1 MRGSVLL
8 AGAILGAA
16 SLVGAPSAAQASAPD
31 PYSGGITTEC
41 SISVP
46 AHLDV
51 GDKVKLTVR
60 VKANSPT
67 PPTGKLDLA
76 ILEDSTVLWS
86 KTVSYNGGTKTVVAR
101 SLPKGNDYRATARF
115 RPSDNTFKRCHDSTP
130 FAVAAVN
137 NHNPNGNNTGGP
149 GGLLPDTGGPA
160 LLWLL
165 LGLGL
170 VGGGTGAVVYS
181 RRKQAPA
188 PATV

>member
-16 SLVGAPSAAQASAPD
+16 SVIGAPSAAHASAPD

-46 AHLDV
+46 ANLKV
-51 GDKVKLTVR
+51 GEKVKITVK

-76 ILEDSTVLWS
+76 ITEHGHQLWA
-86 KTVSYNGGTKTVVAR
+86 KTVNYNGGTKTVVAR

-115 RPSDNTFKRCHDSTP
+115 RPSDNTFKRCHAATQ
-130 FAVAAVN
+130 FAVDAAN
-137 NHNPNGNNTGGP
+137 DHNHHGHHGGP

-160 LLWLL
+160 LLWLV

-170 VGGGTGAVVYS
+170 VGGGTGAVVYA
-181 RRKQAPA
+181 RRKPA

>member
-1 MRGSVLL
+1 MTSSNTT
-8 AGAILGAA
+8 GARDQQ
-16 SLVGAPSAAQASAPD
+16 V
-31 PYSGGITTEC
+31 SGTGLH
-41 SISVP
+41 ISGL
-46 AHLDV
+46 H
-51 GDKVKLTVR
+51 KEFR
-60 VKANSPT
+60 V
-67 PPTGKLDLA
+67 
-76 ILEDSTVLWS
+76 
-86 KTVSYNGGTKTVVAR
+86 GTKTVVAR

-137 NHNPNGNNTGGP
+137 NHNHNPNGDNSGGP

>member
-16 SLVGAPSAAQASAPD
+16 SLVGAPSAAHASAPD

-46 AHLDV
+46 AHLQV
-51 GDKVKLTVR
+51 GDKVKITVK

-76 ILEDSTVLWS
+76 ISEHGNQLWA
-86 KTVSYNGGTKTVVAR
+86 KTVSYHGGTKTVVAR

-115 RPSDNTFKRCHDSTP
+115 RPADKSFKPCHAGVQ
-130 FAVAAVN
+130 FAVAGTN
-137 NHNPNGNNTGGP
+137 DHNHHGHDGGP

-165 LGLGL
+165 LGIGL
-170 VGGGTGAVVYS
+170 VGGGSGAVVYA

-188 PATV
+188 TV

>member
-60 VKANSPT
+60 VKANSPKR
-67 PPTGKLDLA
+67 PTGKLDLA
-76 ILEDSTVLWS
+76 ILEHDNVLWS
-86 KTVSYNGGTKTVVAR
+86 KTVSYHGGTKTVVAR

-115 RPSDNTFKRCHDSTP
+115 RPSGNTFKRCHDSTP
-130 FAVAAVN
+130 FGVAAVN
-137 NHNPNGNNTGGP
+137 NHHHHGDNGGP

-160 LLWLL
+160 ILWLL

-170 VGGGTGAVVYS
+170 VGGGTGAVAYA
-181 RRKQAPA
+181 RRKQDAT